1 MESYSNSQPK
11 NCVKYGEVQKVSA
24 KKAQELKGRL
34 MDMLLEDRDWLH
46 KEIVIID

>member
-24 KKAQELKGRL
+24 KKAQGLKGRL

>member
-11 NCVKYGEVQKVSA
+11 NCVKYGKVQKVSA
-24 KKAQELKGRL
+24 KKAQGLKGRL
-34 MDMLLEDRDWLH
+34 IDMLLEDRDWLH

>member
-24 KKAQELKGRL
+24 KKAQGLKGRL
-34 MDMLLEDRDWLH
+34 LENRDWLH